1 MKPSANMSITHELP
15 APVSVIGVP
24 VHPWTMRQTV
34 NAIEQAIDEGGFTQ
48 HVVVNAAKMANL
60 SIDPA
65 LRQAVTVCDIINADG
80 MGVVWAARLLGKPL
94 PERVAGI
101 DLFEQLLGLAEA
113 RQWPVYL
120 LGATEPSNEAC
131 AAEVARRFPALP
143 IAGRHH
149 GYFWDEE
156 DAQVQRIRAS
166 GAKLL
171 FIDLHEDNFKVQVF
185 AVAANY
191 EGDFDVLTRLLK
203 YGDIIGVEG
212 NPGRTKTG
220 ELSIRPTNVTLL
232 SYCLHQLPRQ
242 REGQNVLNKDT
253 RYRQRYLDLI
263 MNKNVRNIF
272 KVRNQ
277 IIDFV
282 RKYLRDMDFVEVE
295 TPMMN
300 MIPGGATAKPFET
313 FHNDLN
319 MKLYMRI
326 APEL

>member
-156 DAQVQRIRAS
+156 DAQVHRIRAS

-171 FIDLHEDNFKVQVF
+171 FVAITSPKKEQFIDRWQAELGVNFAMGV
-185 AVAANY
+185 
-191 EGDFDVLTRLLK
+191 GGTFDVWA
-203 YGDIIGVEG
+203 G
-212 NPGRTKTG
+212 
-220 ELSIRPTNVTLL
+220 
-232 SYCLHQLPRQ
+232 
-242 REGQNVLNKDT
+242 
-253 RYRQRYLDLI
+253 
-263 MNKNVRNIF
+263 
-272 KVRNQ
+272 KVRRAPHWMQTNGLEWAWRAGQ
-277 IIDFV
+277 EP
-282 RKYLRDMDFVEVE
+282 RRMLRRSLVTNARFLGLVARHWRQ
-295 TPMMN
+295 
-300 MIPGGATAKPFET
+300 GGE
-313 FHNDLN
+313 
-319 MKLYMRI
+319 
-326 APEL
+326 